1 MIVEVLIFEGCPHGR
16 SAVSLARKVVE
27 RSCPTAEVRVLY
39 VEDADTAAR
48 MKFLGSPSIRVDGL
62 DIEEARR
69 DEQSLSYSCRV
80 CRIDGVSAGVPS
92 EEMLRR
98 AMNIGS

>member
-1 MIVEVLIFEGCPHGR
+1 MIVEVLVIEGCPHGR
-16 SAVSLARKVVE
+16 SAVSLAQNLVTRN
-27 RSCPTAEVRVLY
+27 CPTAEVQVVY

-69 DEQSLSYSCRV
+69 DDQSFSYSCRV
-80 CRIDGVSAGVPS
+80 YRIDGMSAGVPS
-92 EEMLRR
+92 EDMLRR
-98 AMNIGS
+98 AMNIRS